1 MKTYSELI
9 KIDTFF
15 ERYEYLKLDGAVGLE
30 TFGVDR
36 YLNQALY
43 TSYEWKRVRNIV
55 ITRDNG
61 CDLGIDGMTIPSRII
76 IHHMNPITIEQVI
89 NRDPIIFDP
98 EYLITTQHSTHN
110 AIHYANDQMLS
121 KEPIVRTKGDTC
133 PWKIASY

>member
-61 CDLGIDGMTIPSRII
+61 CDLGIDGMTIPSRIRG
-76 IHHMNPITIEQVI
+76 ITS
-89 NRDPIIFDP
+89 R
-98 EYLITTQHSTHN
+98 L
-110 AIHYANDQMLS
+110 
-121 KEPIVRTKGDTC
+121 C
-133 PWKIASY
+133 